1 MSEAPSSRLFSLLQ
15 SGNVRQLWGCSP
27 AKLRPFLPCLVR
39 MALSPTVLSSS
50 DAQSEAHAQ
59 DRKKVVLSLL
69 AGVLYMYK
77 RRITDI
83 MHLYVRVHV
92 HVHLYTLYMYESIYI
107 HV

>member
-39 MALSPTVLSSS
+39 MALSPIVLSSS
-50 DAQSEAHAQ
+50 DAQSEAAQ

-69 AGVLYMYK
+69 AGVLYTC
-77 RRITDI
+77 TDTASQI
-83 MHLYVRVHV
+83 SFVHV
-92 HVHLYTLYMYESIYI
+92 HVYI
-107 HV
+107 HCTCMYV